1 MALEIYD
8 GATFLYALPR
18 VMSASL
24 TDKLSGE
31 RTLSFSTLISRSQGM
46 RPGLVAKLD
55 GQYYSVVRVSRKIV
69 DGFPITMADCEH
81 ISYLLNDEAYNLV
94 TFVFE
99 GSPLEGFSVCL
110 EIRRSASV
118 SVKRQRQ
125 WRSHSRRE
133 H

>member
-18 VMSASL
+18 VMNASL

-55 GQYYSVVRVSRKIV
+55 GQYYSVVRVSRKIA
-69 DGFPITMADCEH
+69 DGFPMTAASPPGWWAATTSP
-81 ISYLLNDEAYNLV
+81 ISSMTKPIILSRLCLK
-94 TFVFE
+94 
-99 GSPLEGFSVCL
+99 GRPWRGFSVCL
-110 EIRRSASV
+110 EIHRSASV
-118 SVKRQRQ
+118 SVKRQR
-125 WRSHSRRE
+125 R
-133 H
+133 

>member
-18 VMSASL
+18 VMNASL

-69 DGFPITMADCEH
+69 GWIPDYHGGLRTH
-81 ISYLLNDEAYNLV
+81 LLS
-94 TFVFE
+94 T
-99 GSPLEGFSVCL
+99 
-110 EIRRSASV
+110 
-118 SVKRQRQ
+118 Q
-125 WRSHSRRE
+125 
-133 H
+133 

>member
-18 VMSASL
+18 VMNASL

-55 GQYYSVVRVSRKIV
+55 GQ
-69 DGFPITMADCEH
+69 
-81 ISYLLNDEAYNLV
+81 
-94 TFVFE
+94 
-99 GSPLEGFSVCL
+99 
-110 EIRRSASV
+110 
-118 SVKRQRQ
+118 
-125 WRSHSRRE
+125 
-133 H
+133 